1 MEPTPRILLPSL
13 LAGPMVILFLGL
25 TTFTAAIPH
34 PVAIDWAMISSGFL
48 LIPLSIIIGFLP
60 ALIANGIGSVFMI
73 AIGNLIP
80 VLRFPFLWPVVG
92 GVAAWAVTDYA
103 NLPEEAAFAFAM
115 SGAVSAM
122 ICRMR
127 LA

>member
-1 MEPTPRILLPSL
+1 
-13 LAGPMVILFLGL
+13 
-25 TTFTAAIPH
+25 
-34 PVAIDWAMISSGFL
+34 MIGSGFL
-48 LIPLSIIIGFLP
+48 LIPLSAIIGFLP
-60 ALIANGIGSVFMI
+60 AWAANGIGSVFMI
-73 AIGNLIP
+73 AVGNLVP

-92 GVAAWAVTDYA
+92 GVAAWTVSDYA
-103 NLPEEAAFAFAM
+103 GLPEEAVFAFAM